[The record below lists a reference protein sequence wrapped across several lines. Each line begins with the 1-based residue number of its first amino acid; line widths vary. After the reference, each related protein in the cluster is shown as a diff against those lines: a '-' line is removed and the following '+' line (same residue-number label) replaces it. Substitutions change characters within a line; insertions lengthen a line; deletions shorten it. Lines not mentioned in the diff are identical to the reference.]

1 MSSTTEHGPIVARFR
16 TLGGGVTAV
25 TQEAPEVGFP
35 GKDHTWHCDCGKIR
49 MDGLTTIYR
58 ADLATVRGEADRH
71 AGQCRAMPR

>member
-25 TQEAPEVGFP
+25 TKETPEVGFP
-35 GKDHTWHCDCGKIR
+35 EKDHTWRCDCGKIR
-49 MDGLTTIYR
+49 MDGTSIYR
-58 ADLATVRGEADRH
+58 ADLATVRKEADKH